1 LRRERGVQV
10 GVYSGTILLMF
21 LLCLVRAINFYR
33 LCMQSSTDLHKRM
46 FAAVIT
52 SPIAFFEN
60 NPMGKLVSMAT
71 TTKNLTFPKNNVQA
85 ESSTASRRTWA

>member
-1 LRRERGVQV
+1 VQV
-10 GVYSGTILLMF
+10 GVYTGTILLMF
-21 LLCLVRAINFYR
+21 LLCLVRAVNFYR

-71 TTKNLTFPKNNVQA
+71 TKHFHGNNKTLSWQQQNNKTKSHIPQK
-85 ESSTASRRTWA
+85 